1 MVRYFYIKKRKIM
14 KKLLFTLSILS
25 VALFSSCEGDP
36 GPAGPPGTNIESE
49 VFEVNG
55 TFTPANQYQVF
66 YDLNPAIF
74 ASDNVLVYELSGV
87 DNGLAIWKLLP
98 QVYFPFGD
106 DRIMQFNYDFT
117 REDFSIF
124 VDGNFD
130 LTTTPDANTFFN
142 NRVFRIVII
151 PGFFSRGV
159 ARPDHNNYYETIAG
173 YGINDQNVTIL
184 PQKQR

>member
-1 MVRYFYIKKRKIM
+1 M

-55 TFTPANQYQVF
+55 TFTPANEYRVF

-87 DNGLAIWKLLP
+87 ENGLDVWKLLP
-98 QVYFPFGD
+98 QVYTFNDGG
-106 DRIMQFNYDFT
+106 IMQFNYDFT

-124 VDGNFD
+124 VDANFD
-130 LTTTPDANTFFN
+130 LTTISNTWFN

-151 PGFFSRGV
+151 PGFFSKGV